1 MSVRRHK
8 RSTHHVDQPPDG
20 VKPLALWEGSR
31 MCAKSVPER
40 RETPVILRALAVE
53 RNRRRQPVA
62 AKAVTVGALLTRY
75 RQEVLPRKKT
85 RTQTNQGQHMAWWT
99 QTLGARPVAELTPAR
114 LAACRDQLARERSA
128 GTVNQYLRT
137 LSHALSV
144 AVREWGWLESNPLRR
159 VPYLP
164 EPPRPGAVSGR
175 SRAPETPRGLPS
187 ERQPHA
193 LPGGDISA
201 GLTWPQV
208 VLWRALVTLHDTK
221 NGTPRSI
228 LVTGQALDVM
238 RAHAKVIRLDTLLV
252 FPWADGLRPMDIRYA
267 WSQALKQAEIANFR
281 FHDLRH
287 LTASYLA
294 MNEAR
299 LVEIA
304 EVLGHKTLKRRSAM
318 RISQRGTRARS
329 WTA

>member
-1 MSVRRHK
+1 M
-8 RSTHHVDQPPDG
+8 
-20 VKPLALWEGSR
+20 
-31 MCAKSVPER
+31 
-40 RETPVILRALAVE
+40 
-53 RNRRRQPVA
+53 
-62 AKAVTVGALLTRY
+62 
-75 RQEVLPRKKT
+75 
-85 RTQTNQGQHMAWWT
+85 
-99 QTLGARPVAELTPAR
+99 
-114 LAACRDQLARERSA
+114 
-128 GTVNQYLRT
+128 
-137 LSHALSV
+137 
-144 AVREWGWLESNPLRR
+144 
-159 VPYLP
+159 
-164 EPPRPGAVSGR
+164 
-175 SRAPETPRGLPS
+175 
-187 ERQPHA
+187 
-193 LPGGDISA
+193 
-201 GLTWPQV
+201 TWPQV